1 MTPGV
6 VLYPNMTPG
15 PRVDTAAVMAMDP
28 HKRDLATDALRLVLR
43 GLYNRLATLYSLAEG
58 GRGTAEAWSRRGR
71 EVSWE
76 REIRAEDGG
85 EATARSLVRLGAP
98 PRPSGGAS
106 CRTKGARPA
115 PFPQVS
121 SRCE

>member
-76 REIRAEDGG
+76 REI
-85 EATARSLVRLGAP
+85 
-98 PRPSGGAS
+98 
-106 CRTKGARPA
+106 CPA
-115 PFPQVS
+115 VISQ
-121 SRCE
+121 R

>member
-1 MTPGV
+1 MSANFCLLCAV
-6 VLYPNMTPG
+6 R
-15 PRVDTAAVMAMDP
+15 PRNIFFQLSQAQQAAV
-28 HKRDLATDALRLVLR
+28 
-43 GLYNRLATLYSLAEG
+43 G
-58 GRGTAEAWSRRGR
+58 GGGWAWHGRTAEAWSRRGR